1 MDESYLS
8 RKTYI
13 LLLIYL
19 TTSIGNLVNQAN
31 TAVTTGTVGYLVW
44 YFLASVFVGIPLTYM
59 ELSLG
64 QFTKRNVID
73 IWKIR
78 PCLSHIGYV
87 VLMWQSII
95 LVYNHTVVTYL
106 MQYFLVSFQ
115 KPIPY
120 HTCGPWSYKNC
131 NIVEKNYTVYWVCI
145 RGKQHKK
152 EVCEH
157 IYNTYPEYQYYR
169 SNAMKSHE
177 NAISLNWRIYLTSG
191 LVLIIVYF
199 HNFKK
204 LNSAKWFLIP
214 FALYPYIGYFYMFVG
229 SMQQKGL
236 IQKYEDALDTGLQKF
251 RRYGR
256 ITQIIHQMVYGLGL
270 GSGVMLNISSKAAF
284 RTPCYV
290 NAVLAVLISL
300 FFTIVVVFTTAM
312 MSCPIEYKNVNPIL
326 SLPMSFTFEKV
337 PMMLFEYDNYEY
349 FLIINFSAQTIL
361 GITTDIVIFFSVL
374 EILTKKVP
382 VFSKYPSAAYAIII
396 IVFFVVTIPMMGPFA
411 RHVVSTGYYRIMNI
425 VSTFMVIIQCFC
437 FIVWYGFERFSEDV
451 HFMQGIKPNN
461 YLKLSWASAIFVLLY
476 VICSELYHVMK
487 NPRGIGDKIGFYT
500 FITFVALV
508 ISLTGIKLLVAA
520 LKSKQAFRKEIEVD
534 PSWGPKNRMLRRSRA
549 LFSAQAMT
557 KEYIYRQYQLQAGI
571 QERQKRANLR
581 VHHSDQFSTN

>member
-1 MDESYLS
+1 MDETYLS

-19 TTSIGNLVNQAN
+19 STSVGNLVNQAN
-31 TAVTTGTVGYLVW
+31 TAVTNGTIGYLVW
-44 YFLASVFVGIPLTYM
+44 YFLASVFVGIPLAYM

-64 QFTKRNVID
+64 QFTRRNVID

-78 PCLSHIGYV
+78 PCLSHIGYIV
-87 VLMWQSII
+87 VIWQIII

-120 HTCGPWSYKNC
+120 HTCGQWSYQNC
-131 NIVEKNYTVYWVCI
+131 NIIEKNYTVYWVCV
-145 RGKQHKK
+145 RGKQKRMDF
-152 EVCEH
+152 CNN
-157 IYNTYPEYQYYR
+157 IYTTYPEYQYYR
-169 SNAMKSHE
+169 SNAMQTQE

-191 LVLIIVYF
+191 LVLVVVYF

-214 FALYPYIGYFYMFVG
+214 FALYPYMGYFYLFVG

-251 RRYGR
+251 RRSGR
-256 ITQIIHQMVYGLGL
+256 ITQIIHQMIYGLGL
-270 GSGVMLNISSKAAF
+270 GNGVMINISSKAAF

-290 NAVLAVLISL
+290 NAVLSVLISL
-300 FFTIVVVFTTAM
+300 FFTIVAVFTTAL
-312 MSCPIEYKNVNPIL
+312 MSCPIEYKSINPIL

-337 PMMLFEYDNYEY
+337 PMMLYEYDSNEY
-349 FLIINFSAQTIL
+349 FLITNYSAQTML
-361 GITTDIVIFFSVL
+361 GITTDIVIFFSLL

-382 VFSKYPSAAYAIII
+382 
-396 IVFFVVTIPMMGPFA
+396 FA
-411 RHVVSTGYYRIMNI
+411 RHVVATGYYRIMNI
-425 VSTFMVIIQCFC
+425 VSTFIVITQCFC
-437 FIVWYGFERFSEDV
+437 FILWYGFERFSEDV

-461 YLKLSWASAIFVLLY
+461 YLKLSWASAIFVLVY
-476 VICSELYHVMK
+476 VIFSELYFVMK
-487 NPRGIGDKIGFYT
+487 NPRGVGDKIGFFT
-500 FITFVALV
+500 LVTFVVLV
-508 ISLTGIKLLVAA
+508 VSLTGIKLLVAA
-520 LKSKQAFRKEIEVD
+520 LKSKQAFWKAIEID
-534 PSWGPKNRMLRRSRA
+534 PSWGPKNKLLRRSRA

-581 VHHSDQFSTN
+581 VNYGDELSTN

>member
-1 MDESYLS
+1 MDDSFLS

-19 TTSIGNLVNQAN
+19 TTSVANLVNQAN
-31 TAVTTGTVGYLVW
+31 TAVTTGTIGYLVW
-44 YFLASVFVGIPLTYM
+44 YFISSVFIGIPITYM

-64 QFTKRNVID
+64 QFTRRNVID

-78 PCLSHIGYV
+78 PCLSHIGYIV
-87 VLMWQSII
+87 VMWQIII
-95 LVYNHTVVTYL
+95 LFYNHTVVTYL
-106 MQYFLVSFQ
+106 LQYFLVSFQ

-120 HTCGPWSYKNC
+120 HTCGPWSYQNC

-145 RGKQHKK
+145 RGKQSNV
-152 EVCEH
+152 EFCDR

-169 SNAMKSHE
+169 SNAMRTQE

-214 FALYPYIGYFYMFVG
+214 FALYPYIGYFYMFIG

-236 IQKYEDALDTGLQKF
+236 IQKYEEALDTGLQKF
-251 RRYGR
+251 RERGR
-256 ITQIIHQMVYGLGL
+256 ITQIIHQMIYGLGL
-270 GSGVMLNISSKAAF
+270 GSGVLVNISSKAAF

-300 FFTIVVVFTTAM
+300 FFTIVVVFTTAL
-312 MSCPIEYKNVNPIL
+312 MSCPIEYKNTNPVL
-326 SLPMSFTFEKV
+326 NLPMSFTFEKV
-337 PMMLFEYDNYEY
+337 PMMLYEYDSNEY
-349 FLIINFSAQTIL
+349 FLIINFSAQTVL
-361 GITTDIVIFFSVL
+361 GITTDIVIFFSLL
-374 EILTKKVP
+374 ELTKKIP
-382 VFSKYPSAAYAIII
+382 LFAKFPSVAYAIMII
-396 IVFFVVTIPMMGPFA
+396 LFFLLTIPMMGPFA
-411 RHVVSTGYYRIMNI
+411 RHVVSTGYYRIMNM
-425 VSTFMVIIQCFC
+425 VSTFIVIVQCFC
-437 FIVWYGFERFSEDV
+437 FILWYGFERFSEDV

-461 YLKLSWASAIFVLLY
+461 YMKLSWASVIFILLY
-476 VICSELYHVMK
+476 VIGSELYFVLK
-487 NPRGIGDKIGFYT
+487 SPRGVGDKIGFYT
-500 FITFVALV
+500 FVTFVTLV
-508 ISLTGIKLLVAA
+508 TGLTGIKLIVAA
-520 LKSKQAFRKEIEVD
+520 MKNKQTFRKQIEID
-534 PSWGPKNRMLRRSRA
+534 PSWGPKNRLLRRSRA

-581 VHHSDQFSTN
+581 VNHGDEFSAN